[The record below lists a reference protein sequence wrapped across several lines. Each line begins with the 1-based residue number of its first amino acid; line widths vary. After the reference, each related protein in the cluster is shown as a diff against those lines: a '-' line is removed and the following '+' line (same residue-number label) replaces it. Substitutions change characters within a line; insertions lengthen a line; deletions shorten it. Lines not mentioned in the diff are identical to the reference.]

1 MAGMCGER
9 SSCIGKFL
17 FLSHLHCSA
26 EGEETRPR
34 GCLLTPALPHFPLVS
49 SPPVH
54 VETSSPC
61 QEWRA
66 LEGWGAPGHA
76 EGRAVS
82 GNHMGGAL
90 AQLLLLPS
98 RLGLT
103 AIAFLLPPQSPR
115 LPHPRL
121 VPSSSLWMGR
131 TTGCLEGQRS
141 GPAVI
146 EIPRGAPPPL
156 GSHLCGGAGWG
167 NLDPLWLGVWW
178 GELTGES
185 PLSRFL
191 HRLGEGTGSS

>member
-1 MAGMCGER
+1 MHWRDGGLLGM
-9 SSCIGKFL
+9 
-17 FLSHLHCSA
+17 
-26 EGEETRPR
+26 PR
-34 GCLLTPALPHFPLVS
+34 GEQF
-49 SPPVH
+49 
-54 VETSSPC
+54 
-61 QEWRA
+61 Q
-66 LEGWGAPGHA
+66 GIIWGA
-76 EGRAVS
+76 
-82 GNHMGGAL
+82 AL

-98 RLGLT
+98 RLGLP
-103 AIAFLLPPQSPR
+103 AIAFLLPSQSPR

-156 GSHLCGGAGWG
+156 GSHLCDGAGWG
-167 NLDPLWLGVWW
+167 NLDPLWLGVGW

-191 HRLGEGTGSS
+191 HRLGEGTGAS

>member
-26 EGEETRPR
+26 EGEETRPG

-61 QEWRA
+61 QEWCA

-82 GNHMGGAL
+82 GNHMGGCPGPAPAAAQPPGPPSHCL
-90 AQLLLLPS
+90 PPSFPVPKATPSTARAQL
-98 RLGLT
+98 
-103 AIAFLLPPQSPR
+103 QSLDGEDHR
-115 LPHPRL
+115 
-121 VPSSSLWMGR
+121 VS
-131 TTGCLEGQRS
+131 
-141 GPAVI
+141 
-146 EIPRGAPPPL
+146 
-156 GSHLCGGAGWG
+156 GGAEEWSSCDRDTPGG
-167 NLDPLWLGVWW
+167 TSTFRLSPVWW
-178 GELTGES
+178 GGVGELRPT
-185 PLSRFL
+185 LA
-191 HRLGEGTGSS
+191 GSLVGRTHW